1 MHLLL
6 STEAILI
13 KNDYALVYEENIIKF
28 HKVDI
33 QHSTKMLKVTFK
45 RYTK

>member
-6 STEAILI
+6 STDAILI
-13 KNDYALVYEENIIKF
+13 KNDYTLVYEENIIKF

-33 QHSTKMLKVTFK
+33 QHSTKILKESLK